1 MEVVITV
8 MEVFFYNL
16 NGWNSYFANV
26 SVNLKKRALTL
37 YATVCL
43 KLVNNL
49 IALLN
54 LNFNFRDYFEYKN
67 WRTECS
73 LVLKII

>member
-8 MEVFFYNL
+8 MEVNEKNYV
-16 NGWNSYFANV
+16 WNSHYANV
-26 SVNLKKRALTL
+26 SVNLKRRALTL
-37 YATVCL
+37 YPTVCL
-43 KLVNNL
+43 KLVKNL